1 MQHDNASRLLEAV
14 QAFAEKND
22 ELAAQYLASDFVL
35 HVPGTNQISGRYV
48 GQDGF
53 KHYAARLQTLS
64 DSTFAL
70 APVDTLGSDDHAAG
84 VYATSAR
91 RNGRHFEGRI
101 VNLYRIVDGKITEG
115 WLHPTDFIGWNEFW
129 S

>member
-35 HVPGTNQISGRYV
+35 HVPGTNQISGRYI
-48 GQDGF
+48 GPDGF
-53 KHYAARLQTLS
+53 KQYAARLQTLS
-64 DSTFAL
+64 DHTFAL
-70 APVDTLGSDDHAAG
+70 TPVDTLGSDDHTAG

-91 RNGRHFEGRI
+91 RNGRHFVGRI
-101 VNLYRIVDGKITEG
+101 VNLYRMVDGKIIEG
-115 WLHPTDFIGWNEFW
+115 WLHPTDFVGWNEFW